1 MTEFPEG
8 FIWGTATAA
17 HQVEGNN
24 TSNDFWLMEH
34 TEPTMFKEPSGDA
47 CDQFHLY
54 EQDVRLLKELGF
66 NAYRFS
72 VEWARVEPEKG
83 EISNAALEHYRRM
96 TVFVREQGLT
106 PIVTLHHFTSPLWFA
121 REGGFASED
130 GPAHFANY
138 AGIMADVLG
147 DSWGQVC
154 TINEINIPMRFF
166 HDGMLGNQERLAPFL
181 DAAKKRCGS
190 DAFSSFFIGDI
201 EGAAEGMKKG
211 HRLAVDAIRARA
223 PETPVGVTLAIQDEQ
238 AIEGGEALR
247 DTARARC
254 IDAFL
259 DITKG
264 DDFVGV
270 QTYSR
275 SIYGPEGKLKVS
287 DDVEK
292 TQMGYE
298 FYPEALEATIRYT
311 ADHTG
316 LPIIVTESGIG
327 TDDDSRRR
335 AYIERALKGVQ
346 NCLADGIDVRGYCY
360 WSMLDNFE
368 WMLGYKPTF
377 GLIAVDRI
385 TQTRTVKPSA
395 QWLGGIA
402 KANAF

>member
-83 EISNAALEHYRRM
+83 EVSNAALEHYRRM
-96 TVFVREQGLT
+96 TAFVRAQGLT

-121 REGGFASED
+121 CEGGFASED

-147 DSWGQVC
+147 DNWGQVC

-166 HDGMLGNQERLAPFL
+166 HDGMLG
-181 DAAKKRCGS
+181 
-190 DAFSSFFIGDI
+190 
-201 EGAAEGMKKG
+201 MKQG

-223 PETPVGVTLAIQDEQ
+223 PETFVGVTLAIQDEQ

-247 DTARARC
+247 DVARARC
-254 IDAFL
+254 IDVFL
-259 DITKG
+259 DITEG

-275 SIYGPEGKLKVS
+275 SIYGPEGKLKVPT
-287 DDVEK
+287 DAET

-311 ADHTG
+311 ADYSG

-327 TDDDSRRR
+327 TADDSRRR
-335 AYIERALKGVQ
+335 AYVERALKGVQ

-377 GLIAVDRI
+377 GLIAVDRV

-395 QWLGGIA
+395 HWLGGIA